1 MINNEA
7 TIKIRPRMYFIS
19 FALGDLGC
27 IILWN
32 CKEFI
37 VTGLWIMSSGGFYIP
52 LYSPGMCKLV
62 VGLFHLFAILAI
74 YSIIAMNCDLVMAL
88 YWPLKHKIFMTPQ
101 RSSYL
106 LLCFVALTWAIQIP
120 LTLLTTTSIQIPNFP
135 FPICGGDTRN
145 PLYPFYIILTLFL
158 LQGFHPAFL
167 GFLSV
172 LIISKL
178 NSVSDQR
185 REMGPEVQQQ
195 KGNEFRTI
203 MTFTLITI
211 TTVIMF
217 SPSFI
222 IFSLTILFRLFQPV
236 SPMRDILESL
246 AQFASNA
253 MVVTHSINIIIY
265 IAVLPK
271 FRYSFLNC
279 LRLNNRCVRQ
289 SN

>member
-1 MINNEA
+1 MTKHFSLGMNWYFERSNSKISGDILEFLIKLNYITLIYFAPIFSLIGICANIFILKIMIINEA

-19 FALGDLGC
+19 FALGDLGS

-37 VTGLWIMSSGGFYIP
+37 VTGLWITSSGGFNIP

-106 LLCFVALTWAIQIP
+106 LLSFVALTWAIQIP
-120 LTLLTTTSIQIPNFP
+120 LTLLTTTSIKIPTLP
-135 FPICGGDTRN
+135 FPICSGDTRN

-178 NSVSDQR
+178 N
-185 REMGPEVQQQ
+185 
-195 KGNEFRTI
+195 
-203 MTFTLITI
+203 
-211 TTVIMF
+211 
-217 SPSFI
+217 
-222 IFSLTILFRLFQPV
+222 
-236 SPMRDILESL
+236 
-246 AQFASNA
+246 
-253 MVVTHSINIIIY
+253 
-265 IAVLPK
+265 
-271 FRYSFLNC
+271 
-279 LRLNNRCVRQ
+279 
-289 SN
+289 